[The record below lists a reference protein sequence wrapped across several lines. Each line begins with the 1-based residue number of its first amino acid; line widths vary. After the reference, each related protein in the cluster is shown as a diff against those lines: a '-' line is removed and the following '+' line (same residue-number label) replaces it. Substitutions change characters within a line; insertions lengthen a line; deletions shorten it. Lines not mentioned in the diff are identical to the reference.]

1 MGCTLSFLQ
10 RCSDQFPSPS
20 ILAIMDFD
28 VYGSWSTTAGPNSP
42 LNDTCAPSADQ
53 DGSAVSGVRNWMK
66 AGFAAHQVR

>member
-1 MGCTLSFLQ
+1 
-10 RCSDQFPSPS
+10 
-20 ILAIMDFD
+20 MDFD